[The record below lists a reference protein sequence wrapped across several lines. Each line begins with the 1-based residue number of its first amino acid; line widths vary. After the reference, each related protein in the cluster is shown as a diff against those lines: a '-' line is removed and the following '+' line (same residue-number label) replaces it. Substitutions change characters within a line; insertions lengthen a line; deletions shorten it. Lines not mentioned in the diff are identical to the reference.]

1 MRLFSKPFLTTALLL
16 AGLLGSFT
24 APLHAQSGSLSDSG
38 VLLDGIVAVVDDG
51 VVLQSE
57 LEDRVALVTEQ
68 LRAQGTRM
76 PPAELLRD
84 QILESLVVQQV
95 QMQRAER
102 LGIRISD
109 EQLNLALERVAARNQ
124 IPFANLPAT
133 LASEGIDYTAFRE
146 QLRREMTIEAL
157 RQRDVTARIQ
167 VSESEIERWLE
178 QNEANIGNQLDYDV
192 SQILI
197 ALPANPNQEQLS
209 SARARADEV
218 YARLQAGDDFAELA
232 VAESAG
238 QQALSGGRLGW
249 RRGSRLPQQFAA
261 AIQSLS
267 AGEVSA
273 PIQSSS
279 GFHIFRVNETRG
291 GDERVVQMQTRAR
304 HILLTTNEVVDDETV
319 RSRLEEF
326 RARIEAGEAFADIA
340 KLESEDP
347 GSAVRGGD
355 LGWNPPGTFV
365 PQFDEALAQL
375 EPGEVSEPFRSPFGW
390 HIILLEDRQER
401 DTTDEVKRRQA
412 IEAIRASKQEQETEL
427 WLRSMRD
434 EAWVEIRGG

>member
-1 MRLFSKPFLTTALLL
+1 MRLFSKIFLSTTLLSS
-16 AGLLGSFT
+16 GLLGSFG

-38 VLLDGIVAVVDDG
+38 VLLDRIVAVVDDG

-57 LEDRVALVTEQ
+57 LEDRVARVTEQ

-95 QMQRAER
+95 QMQRAAR

-109 EQLNLALERVAARNQ
+109 EQLNLALERVAARNE

-146 QLRREMTIEAL
+146 DLRREMTIEAL
-157 RQRDVTARIQ
+157 RQRDVNARIQ

-178 QNEANIGNQLDYDV
+178 QNEANVGNQLDYDV

-209 SARARADEV
+209 SARKRADEV

-249 RRGSRLPQQFAA
+249 RRGSRLPQQFAG

-279 GFHIFRVNETRG
+279 GFHIFRVNEIRG

-319 RSRLEEF
+319 RGRLEEF

-340 KLESEDP
+340 TLESEDP

-365 PQFDEALAQL
+365 PQFDAALAQL
-375 EPGEVSEPFRSPFGW
+375 EPGEISEPFRSPFGW

>member
-38 VLLDGIVAVVDDG
+38 VLLDRIVAVVDDG

-209 SARARADEV
+209 SARARADESLC
-218 YARLQAGDDFAELA
+218 ALAGGDDFAELA

>member
-1 MRLFSKPFLTTALLL
+1 MRLFSKTLLSTALLS
-16 AGLLGSFT
+16 AGLLTSLG
-24 APLHAQSGSLSDSG
+24 APLHAQSGSLSDAG
-38 VLLDGIVAVVDDG
+38 VLLDRIVAVVDDG

-109 EQLNLALERVAARNQ
+109 EQLNLALERVAARNE

-178 QNEANIGNQLDYDV
+178 QNEANLGNQLDYDV

-267 AGEVSA
+267 TGEVSA

-279 GFHIFRVNETRG
+279 GFHIFRVNEVRG

-326 RARIEAGEAFADIA
+326 RTRIEAGEAFADIA

-365 PQFDEALAQL
+365 PQFDETLAQL

-427 WLRSMRD
+427 WLRGMRD

>member
-1 MRLFSKPFLTTALLL
+1 MRLISKVIYAATLCS
-16 AGLLGSFT
+16 AGLLGS
-24 APLHAQSGSLSDSG
+24 AGQALQAQEAALSDSG
-38 VLLDGIVAVVDDG
+38 ILLDRIVAVVDDG
-51 VVLQSE
+51 VVLKSE
-57 LEDRVALVTEQ
+57 LDERVARVTEQ

-76 PPAELLRD
+76 PPQDLLRD

-102 LGIRISD
+102 IGIRIAD

-124 IPFANLPAT
+124 IPFAELPAR
-133 LASEGIDYTAFRE
+133 LAADGIDYTAFRE
-146 QLRREMTIEAL
+146 ELRREMTIEAL
-157 RQRDVTARIQ
+157 RQRDVNARIQ
-167 VSESEIERWLE
+167 VSESEIERWLQ
-178 QNEANIGNQLDYDV
+178 QNEANRGNQLDYDV

-197 ALPANPNQEQLS
+197 ALPANPDQAQVAS
-209 SARARADEV
+209 TRVRADDV
-218 YARLQAGDDFAELA
+218 YARLEAGEDFAELA

-261 AIQSLS
+261 AIQALS

-279 GFHIFRVNETRG
+279 GFHIFRVNEIRG
-291 GDERVVQMQTRAR
+291 GQERVLELQTRSR
-304 HILLTTNEVVDDETV
+304 HILLTTNEVVDDDTV
-319 RSRLEEF
+319 RSRLEDF
-326 RARIEAGEAFADIA
+326 RERVEAGESFADIA

-347 GSAVRGGD
+347 ASAVRGGE

-365 PQFDEALAQL
+365 PQFEEVLAQL
-375 EPGEVSEPFRSPFGW
+375 EPGEISEPFRSPFGW
-390 HIILLEDRQER
+390 HIILLEEREER
-401 DTTDEVKRRQA
+401 DTTAEVKRRQA